1 MDSTLKVRIM
11 KLLIKF
17 AASMLMN
24 FEEVL
29 ETIKCLHCIQD
40 IAKETENDLV
50 WSQGPC
56 LWLR

>member
-40 IAKETENDLV
+40 IAKEAENYLV

-56 LWLR
+56 L